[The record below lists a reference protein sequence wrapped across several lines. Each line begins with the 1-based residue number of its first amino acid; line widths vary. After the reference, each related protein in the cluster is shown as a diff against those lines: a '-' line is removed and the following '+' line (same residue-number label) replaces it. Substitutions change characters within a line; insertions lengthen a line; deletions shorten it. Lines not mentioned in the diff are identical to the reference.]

1 MKIRL
6 QNIKCYLDETFD
18 FGETGLALLLGQS
31 GKGKSSIIQGIHF
44 ALFGVGSKITS
55 FGKTTCKVEL
65 EFDGMKIVRSK
76 NPGKLVVND
85 VFEDDA
91 AQEMIDEKFGSTFEV
106 TGYIP
111 QNAIKSFV
119 LMNPQDKLSFLE
131 KFAFTNVD
139 LAEIK
144 QRCKQQTSALHDELL
159 ECTSKLEM
167 ITNMVDEIEE
177 PEMVEFPLNVKNE
190 DYESAIKTEMIRAKT
205 VEATTKQTISSL
217 DTLNEELNSVRLM
230 KSKLSTNT
238 QRIADLSVEI
248 ADTNTSLTSL
258 DEYVG
263 DDELNEYEKQLAYI
277 VSNRTLTSSREQM
290 LIDKATL
297 EEMIER
303 ETHQLKTELEHIS
316 ADLWLLHSKE
326 ESNETK
332 ESNEE
337 LLKDAERLES
347 IQAKLKKFQ
356 KYSSQSV
363 SDLEKLIKQSKCNV
377 LLTCPSCKANVNF
390 VDGRLEV
397 NENDICESS
406 TALSEKEVNVVSQV
420 IQFKTEL
427 SDIESSYE
435 DEIPDTLQIK
445 EDLEYIRE
453 YEFTQTRNE
462 RRKNELERMISKK
475 QLSSTCSAF
484 AAKVNTA
491 ELQIL
496 KLEAET
502 GSIDDVTLNEPE
514 LRELI
519 DVQKSVKRLKK
530 EYEKRIRDLRANVV
544 KCDTEN
550 KSLVDSHFKDYSV
563 DRSVDSVLEE
573 IAKMK
578 SLLVELEA
586 KRKQHVLNLKK
597 VDEWKRAKEEMKK
610 FLAWEEKRDVLVKEE
625 VVKRNEYGALM
636 TLRENILEAESMVVM
651 NIVESINTHARVYL
665 DSFFEDDPI
674 TVRLQAFKQTKKN
687 NNKAQINMEIE
698 YKGMECEL
706 QMLSGGEMSRIVLAY
721 TLALAEMFNT
731 PLLLLDECTSSLDQE
746 TTTHVFDA
754 IKEHFNGKLTIIVA
768 HQVITGVFDKTI
780 NLDK

>member
-18 FGETGLALLLGQS
+18 FGESGLSLLLGQS

-65 EFDGMKIVRSK
+65 DFDGMKIVRSK

-91 AQEMIDEKFGSTFEV
+91 AQKMIDEKFGSTFEV

-144 QRCKQQTSALHDELL
+144 QRCKQQTAAHHDELL

-177 PEMVEFPLNVKNE
+177 PEMVEFPLKVKND
-190 DYESAIKTEMIRAKT
+190 DYESAIKTEMNRMKT
-205 VEATTKQTISSL
+205 NEATTKQTVSSL

-230 KSKLSTNT
+230 TSKLTNNT
-238 QRIADLSVEI
+238 QRIGDLSLELT
-248 ADTNTSLTSL
+248 DTNESLTAL

-277 VSNRTLTSSREQM
+277 VSNRTLTLSREQ
-290 LIDKATL
+290 LLVDKATL
-297 EEMIER
+297 EDMIEH
-303 ETHQLKTELEHIS
+303 ETHQMKTELEHVS
-316 ADLWLLHSKE
+316 ADLWLLHTKE

-337 LLKDAERLES
+337 LLKDAERIES
-347 IQAKLKKFQ
+347 IQNKLKKFQ
-356 KYSSQSV
+356 KYASHSIH
-363 SDLEKLIKQSKCNV
+363 DLEKLIKQSKCNV
-377 LLTCPSCKANVNF
+377 FLTCPSCKANVNF
-390 VDGRLEV
+390 VDGRLEI
-397 NENDICESS
+397 NDDDVCGSA
-406 TALSEKEVNVVSQV
+406 TALSEKDISVVTQV
-420 IQFKTEL
+420 IQLKTEL
-427 SDIESSYE
+427 DDIESSYE
-435 DEIPDTLQIK
+435 DEIPDTAHIK

-453 YEFTQTRNE
+453 YEFMQTRNE

-484 AAKVNTA
+484 AVKVNTA
-491 ELQIL
+491 ELQIQ

-502 GSIDDVTLNEPE
+502 GSIDATINEAE
-514 LRELI
+514 LRDLI
-519 DVQKSVKRLKK
+519 DTQKSVKRTKK
-530 EYEKRIRDLRANVV
+530 DYEKRIRDLRANVV
-544 KCDTEN
+544 KYEAEN
-550 KSLVDSHFKDYSV
+550 RSLVGSHLKDYSV
-563 DRSVDSVLEE
+563 DRSVESVTEE
-573 IAKMK
+573 ITKMK
-578 SLLVELEA
+578 DALVGLEA
-586 KRKQHVLNLKK
+586 KRKLHVSNLKK

-610 FLAWEEKRDVLVKEE
+610 FLVWEEKRDVLVKEE

-636 TLRENILEAESMVVM
+636 TLRENILEAESVVVM
-651 NIVESINTHARVYL
+651 NIVDSINTHARVYL

>member
-6 QNIKCYLDETFD
+6 QNIKCYLDATFD
-18 FGETGLALLLGQS
+18 FGETGLALLSGQS

-76 NPGKLVVND
+76 NPGKLVVNE

-91 AQEMIDEKFGSTFEV
+91 AQKMIDEKFGSTFEV

-139 LAEIK
+139 LAELK
-144 QRCKQQTSALHDELL
+144 QRCKQQTAAHHDELI

-177 PEMVEFPLNVKNE
+177 PEMVEFPLKVKNE
-190 DYESAIKTEMIRAKT
+190 DYESAIKTEMNRMKT
-205 VEATTKQTISSL
+205 IEATTKQTVSSL

-230 KSKLSTNT
+230 KSKLSNNI
-238 QRIADLSVEI
+238 QRIGDLNAEI
-248 ADTNTSLTSL
+248 ADAAESLNDL

-277 VSNRTLTSSREQM
+277 VSNRTLTLSREQ
-290 LIDKATL
+290 LLVDKTTL

-303 ETHQLKTELEHIS
+303 ETQQLKSELEHVS

-326 ESNETK
+326 ESTETK
-332 ESNEE
+332 ECNEE
-337 LLKDAERLES
+337 LLKDAERIES
-347 IQAKLKKFQ
+347 IQTKLKKFP
-356 KYSSQSV
+356 KYSGQSI
-363 SDLEKLIKQSKCNV
+363 SELEKLVKQSKCNIS
-377 LLTCPSCKANVNF
+377 LTCPSCKANVNF
-390 VDGRLEV
+390 VDGRLEI
-397 NENDICESS
+397 NDDDDVCGSAI
-406 TALSEKEVNVVSQV
+406 ALSEKDVGVVSQV
-420 IQFKTEL
+420 IQLKTEL
-427 SDIESSYE
+427 NDIESSYE
-435 DEIPDTLQIK
+435 DEIPDVSQIK

-484 AAKVNTA
+484 ATKVNTA

-502 GSIDDVTLNEPE
+502 GSIDATINEAD

-519 DVQKSVKRLKK
+519 DIQKSVKRTKK
-530 EYEKRIRDLRANVV
+530 DCEKRIRDLRANVV
-544 KCDTEN
+544 KYESEN
-550 KSLVDSHFKDYSV
+550 KLLVDSHLKDYSV
-563 DRSVDSVLEE
+563 DRSVESVSEE
-573 IAKMK
+573 ITKMK
-578 SLLVELEA
+578 DELVGLEA
-586 KRKQHVLNLKK
+586 KRKVHVSNLKK
-597 VDEWKRAKEEMKK
+597 VDEWKRVREDMKK

-768 HQVITGVFDKTI
+768 HQVITGVFDNTI